1 MDKAMLIEMIGY
13 LGSALVV
20 VSMLMSSVI
29 KLRIINAVGSCIFTA
44 YALIIHSYPTAF
56 MNFCLIVINGYN
68 LVKLLRDSRQYD
80 LVETDADDA
89 FVGYFLEHFRDDIKV
104 HFPDFRPGNY
114 DAVYLVMCSSNPAG
128 ILLGSRRG
136 EGSIDVEL
144 DYTTPVYRDCSAG
157 KFLYGELAKRSV
169 RRLSCSAGGDKH
181 EAYLKKMGFRE
192 EQGMFVKDLGT
203 A

>member
-80 LVETDADDA
+80 LVEAGADDA
-89 FVGYFLEHFRDDIKV
+89 FGSEARKEAADD
-104 HFPDFRPGNY
+104 FALALPEFFEEEDRPPKI
-114 DAVYLVMCSSNPAG
+114 SPE
-128 ILLGSRRG
+128 R
-136 EGSIDVEL
+136 
-144 DYTTPVYRDCSAG
+144 
-157 KFLYGELAKRSV
+157 
-169 RRLSCSAGGDKH
+169 
-181 EAYLKKMGFRE
+181 
-192 EQGMFVKDLGT
+192 
-203 A
+203 